1 MLMYFKYQL
10 IKNYIYTR
18 CFFLYFGSK
27 YIYMFDLCQYD
38 SDLKLKHI
46 YTLELKFNIY
56 LYIVYI
62 RGLGLKKKIV

>member
-1 MLMYFKYQL
+1 
-10 IKNYIYTR
+10 
-18 CFFLYFGSK
+18 
-27 YIYMFDLCQYD
+27 MFDLCQYD